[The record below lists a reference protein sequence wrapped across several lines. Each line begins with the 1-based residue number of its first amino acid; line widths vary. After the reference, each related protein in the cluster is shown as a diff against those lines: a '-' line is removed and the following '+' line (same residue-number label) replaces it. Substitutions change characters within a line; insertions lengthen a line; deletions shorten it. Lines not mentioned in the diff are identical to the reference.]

1 MSIMN
6 RLIDPETGEIDG
18 LALIEATDLRA
29 QREWGG
35 PQPPPAFIRDAVSFV
50 HDRARDL
57 RRAWRRDRGLPDDT
71 PVTMTELP
79 AWGASGD
86 SYGRVQ

>member
-1 MSIMN
+1 MSIMD
-6 RLIDPETGEIDG
+6 RLIDQETGEIDG
-18 LALIEATDLRA
+18 LVLIEVADLIA
-29 QREWGG
+29 QRDWGG
-35 PQPPPAFIRDAVSFV
+35 PLPPPAYIRQAVSDA

-57 RRAWRRDRGLPDDT
+57 RRAWRRARGLPDDT

-86 SYGRVQ
+86 SYGRA

>member
-6 RLIDPETGEIDG
+6 RLIDPETGEIDS
-18 LALIEATDLRA
+18 LVLIEAADLVAKRD
-29 QREWGG
+29 WGG
-35 PQPPPAFIRDAVSFV
+35 PLPPPAYIRQAVSDV

-57 RRAWRRDRGLPDDT
+57 RRAWRRERGLPDDT
-71 PVTMTELP
+71 ITTLTELP

-86 SYGRVQ
+86 SYRSMQ

>member
-6 RLIDPETGEIDG
+6 RLIDQETGEIDG
-18 LALIEATDLRA
+18 LACIEAADLRA

-50 HDRARDL
+50 HQRAADL
-57 RRAWRRDRGLPDDT
+57 RREWRRARRLADDT
-71 PVTMTELP
+71 ATTMTAMP
-79 AWGASGD
+79 SWGASGD
-86 SYGRVQ
+86 SYAS